1 MILIEIHEMSTTTN
15 NDHPSGYAFRLLYNG
30 EVLTSRI
37 EGCNDDSDL
46 CDSRIL
52 VERVGPFAKRY
63 EDLDCG
69 TSSSASTS
77 TTTVTTVE
85 DKDFVSDVEKAT
97 KAMVMTPGGIWALV
111 LLILFS
117 MILGMLLM
125 WLHMRKVWRK
135 YEHYQQRAV
144 EGNNS
149 SLVVCGE
156 SQMMDKAEMRSTNTT
171 TNEGLFNYNNDMSS
185 SDRRR
190 GGNGESCC
198 NDYGSASG
206 IDMAISTED
215 GRRTNNVDGKL
226 MTFSI
231 DENEII

>member
-15 NDHPSGYAFRLLYNG
+15 NDYPSGYAFRLLYNG
-30 EVLTSRI
+30 EVLTSRM
-37 EGCNDDSDL
+37 EGCNDNSDL

-52 VERVGPFAKRY
+52 VEQVRPFAKPY
-63 EDLDCG
+63 KDLDCG
-69 TSSSASTS
+69 ASSSATA
-77 TTTVTTVE
+77 VVVE
-85 DKDFVSDVEKAT
+85 EKDFVSDIEKAT
-97 KAMVMTPGGIWALV
+97 KAMVISPGGIWALV

-135 YEHYQQRAV
+135 YEHYHQRVV
-144 EGNNS
+144 EGNNN
-149 SLVVCGE
+149 SLVVCE
-156 SQMMDKAEMRSTNTT
+156 SQKMMDKAEIMSTNTT
-171 TNEGLFNYNNDMSS
+171 TTHEGLFNYNNDISS

-190 GGNGESCC
+190 HGNSVLC

-206 IDMAISTED
+206 IDMAISTD
-215 GRRTNNVDGKL
+215 DSRRTNNVDGKL
-226 MTFSI
+226 MAFNI